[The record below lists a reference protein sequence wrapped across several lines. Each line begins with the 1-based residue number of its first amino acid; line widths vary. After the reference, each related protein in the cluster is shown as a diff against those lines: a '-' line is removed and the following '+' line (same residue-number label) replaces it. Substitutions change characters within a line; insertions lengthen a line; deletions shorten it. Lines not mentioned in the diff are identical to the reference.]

1 MKTSLSNLKTKYIDL
16 YLIHWPGVSGLDIKN
31 KENQNY
37 RYNTWKTLVKLQ
49 KEGLIRSVG
58 VSNYTVR
65 HLEELLEN
73 CEGVPPSVNQVEWH
87 PRFHQTELLKYCR
100 ENGIFLQAYSSLGTS
115 SETSLREDPEIL
127 KIAKKLGKTS
137 SQILLRWSYQQNIG
151 ILPKASSKGH
161 IDENFDLDFEIPE
174 ELLDKLNHLDQH
186 KKFAWDPTV
195 IS

>member
-1 MKTSLSNLKTKYIDL
+1 M
-16 YLIHWPGVSGLDIKN
+16 
-31 KENQNY
+31 
-37 RYNTWKTLVKLQ
+37 KLQ

-58 VSNYTVR
+58 VSNYTIR
-65 HLEELLEN
+65 HLEELLKN
-73 CEGVPPSVNQVEWH
+73 CEGVPPAVNQVEWH
-87 PRFHQTELLKYCR
+87 PRYHQPELLKFCQ

-115 SETSLREDPEIL
+115 SETSLREDPKVL
-127 KIAKKLGKTS
+127 KIAKKLAKSS

-161 IDENFDLDFEIPE
+161 IEENYDLDFEIPV
-174 ELLDKLNHLDQH
+174 ELIDELNNLDQH